1 MFCKYC
7 GNDSGGSDICSK
19 CSEKINN
26 FTQNKSDGKD
36 ISNNQGYNW
45 YKEQLEN
52 SEEKE
57 KPVEYKGFWTF
68 PRILSIVAAI
78 LFTFCCIM
86 PQYLIDDVTMD
97 LAIADIKP
105 NGGYVFVIPILIIL
119 NTIFDKSIVTV
130 SLSGFHFRFLRHKLC
145 IIFGAIG
152 ICTLFVVPYAMS
164 TYGII
169 VTDYTPWFYVSV
181 ISCLLAIAAPFF
193 VRANDGTGI
202 KPIRK
207 YDYIWIVIVAVL
219 TVALCYNAINKQVN
233 SMVADN
239 NNNDILAEYLEGDF
253 TFDETNLMGCTY
265 NGNDTVVVELVMT
278 NNTSESLRFDDTF
291 ELKLFELGAEKS
303 KVTIGSDFPIPDV
316 YGKDM
321 SLQTIESQYPAAIF
335 NAFTVDDISNTFVV
349 EVVSK
354 YDESNVVFT
363 TSDTPYKTA
372 YYESNDE
379 YYAGDE
385 PVYDSSY
392 YDEANDELSDEDM
405 YQVIESFMNEYCS
418 SMVAAINYN
427 DYSLVSPYIGSGSLL
442 EESQKKLIESLNEKG
457 ISEEFEGISIDYVE
471 YDEENDN
478 LYIYVT
484 ETETIYY
491 PMSEPETKTYNW
503 IYTMNGY
510 EDYIWLTNIE

>member
-7 GNDSGGSDICSK
+7 GKDSGNSDVCNE
-19 CSEKINN
+19 CNEKINSYIKN
-26 FTQNKSDGKD
+26 SNMEESTVDKNDCDSYMEQTENIVNNDAVTEYRGFFTM
-36 ISNNQGYNW
+36 
-45 YKEQLEN
+45 
-52 SEEKE
+52 
-57 KPVEYKGFWTF
+57 
-68 PRILSIVAAI
+68 PRVMGLIGSIIFA
-78 LFTFCCIM
+78 FCCIVPM
-86 PQYLIDDVTMD
+86 YMYGEENYFSLIDLKKGETF
-97 LAIADIKP
+97 LL
-105 NGGYVFVIPILIIL
+105 IPLFMLL
-119 NTIFDKSIVTV
+119 NVKFDKFITRVT
-130 SLSGFHFRFLRHKLC
+130 LSGIHSGFFRFKLC
-145 IIFGAIG
+145 ILWAIIG
-152 ICTLFVVPYAMS
+152 ICA
-164 TYGII
+164 II
-169 VTDYTPWFYVSV
+169 ICPCIISINTNTVLEYTPIFY
-181 ISCLLAIAAPFF
+181 IAIIGCALLIIAPFL
-193 VRANDGTGI
+193 VKENDGTGI
-202 KPIRK
+202 KPIKK
-207 YDYIWIVIVAVL
+207 YDYIWIVLSVLIAVL
-219 TVALCYNAINKQVN
+219 LCFATVSKKDEVVYN
-233 SMVADN
+233 DN
-239 NNNDILAEYLEGDF
+239 ILEENLEGTV
-253 TFDETNLMGCTY
+253 TFDATELMGCTY

-471 YDEENDN
+471 YDDENDN